1 MDLEVV
7 IGFAVGYWVGT
18 RQGREGLQRA
28 LDSAREIWESP
39 EARRLAGESLSVAR
53 GAAEAAPVSDILER
67 VGGISGIERNRG
79 VIREVLDDFLER
91 RFGRAA

>member
-1 MDLEVV
+1 MELEVV
-7 IGFAVGYWVGT
+7 IGFAAGYWVGT

-39 EARRLAGESLSVAR
+39 EARRLIGDGLSMAR
-53 GAAEAAPVSDILER
+53 GATQSAPVSDILGR
-67 VGGISGIERNRG
+67 VSGIERNRA
-79 VIREVLDDFLER
+79 VIREVLDEFVER